1 MLLRSNVS
9 KIFPEA
15 YLCRKRNS
23 YRHARAEEMPHCS
36 GRDLHLVE
44 TRDRLSLS
52 AVRIQAE
59 CRGFRAGGPPIEE
72 QR

>member
-1 MLLRSNVS
+1 MLLRSDVS

-23 YRHARAEEMPHCS
+23 YGHARAEEMPHCS

-44 TRDRLSLS
+44 ARHQVSLS
-52 AVRIQAE
+52 AVRMHAE
-59 CRGFRAGGPPIEE
+59 WRGFRARAIEG